1 MKNKLINFQDFERK
15 SSLFEETRPLTD
27 QDGWDKMFKK
37 VEDDKEKASGVT
49 DSSPEWLKSDVKND
63 AFSVGEHSADERMK
77 WLENKLNSLS
87 VESSSSASGGT
98 GGTGGT
104 GSNQNEYGGPEI
116 ESIEKIEM
124 EEGGLKIP
132 GFRVRWKEGEKKE
145 YSSDDNTF
153 FMDFYKGKPGVYI
166 KYKTNPSDPS
176 KIGVEET
183 KGFWGKSKTKSGGRG
198 EIYYMT
204 PPPLSSG
211 SISSEL
217 GDMSVLDL
225 FKETSM
231 GQAIIGYVAGSNSKF
246 KEYLR
251 TGEISADD
259 KLPSF
264 EDYEEN
270 STQEDREKQRERQ
283 EAMNASGVSVIKPSP
298 ENLREF
304 TSSSDYVYNKDILEI
319 SWDKLKEVLG
329 NAGVANKLNFNEYNI
344 IGIRN
349 SVETKNKFSNRYTD
363 LIILMSPKEKKKVSV
378 YPATTTP
385 GLAFAYIPFRNWY
398 NSAGIV
404 PALNPDGPAILQ
416 PGVYE
421 YKIGNYYTTKVLKSS
436 KTEIS
441 RMPPVAEKSSLK
453 FKSYTPGP
461 TKTGDFEIFIQANMP
476 TSEEGKNSMNTECS
490 GQQVIKRERD
500 FNKML
505 DELEKSPQTVFKYAL
520 INSSDLTKDSRSENR
535 R

>member
-15 SSLFEETRPLTD
+15 NSLFEETRSLTD
-27 QDGWDKMFKK
+27 QEGWDKLFKK

-49 DSSPEWLKSDVKND
+49 NSSPEWLKSDLEND
-63 AFSVGEHSADERMK
+63 AFDKGEHSADERMK
-77 WLENKLNSLS
+77 WLEKKLNSLS
-87 VESSSSASGGT
+87 VGSSSSPSGGT
-98 GGTGGT
+98 GETGGT
-104 GSNQNEYGGPEI
+104 GSNQNEYVVPEI
-116 ESIEKIEM
+116 VSIEKIEM
-124 EEGGLKIP
+124 EEGGFKIP
-132 GFRVRWKEGEKKE
+132 GFRVRWNEGEKKE
-145 YSSDDNTF
+145 CPSDDNTF
-153 FMDFYKGKPGVYI
+153 FMDFYKGKPGVCI
-166 KYKTNPSDPS
+166 KYKMNSSDSS
-176 KIGVEET
+176 KIGVEEK
-183 KGFWGKSKTKSGGRG
+183 KGFWGKSESKNKERG
-198 EIYYMT
+198 EIYYMF

-211 SISSEL
+211 SVSSEF
-217 GDMSVLDL
+217 GNMSVLDL

-231 GQAIIGYVAGSNSKF
+231 GQAIIGYIAGSNSKF

-259 KLPSF
+259 SLPSV
-264 EDYEEN
+264 EEYGKN
-270 STQEDREKQRERQ
+270 ATQEDREKQKERQ
-283 EAMNASGVSVIKPSP
+283 EAMTASGVSVIKPSS

-349 SVETKNKFSNRYTD
+349 SIETKNKFSNRYTD

-421 YKIGNYYTTKVLKSS
+421 YKIGNYWGTKVLESS

-441 RMPPVAEKSSLK
+441 RMTPVAEKSNLK

-461 TKTGDFEIFIQANMP
+461 TKTGDFKIFIRANMP
-476 TSEEGKNSMNTECS
+476 ISEEGKNSMNTECS
-490 GQQVIKRERD
+490 GQQVIKREKD
-500 FNKML
+500 FNRML

-520 INSSDLTKDSRSENR
+520 INSSALVKDSRSENR